1 MSIRVFHVTNLGRIP
16 MLGIGDYPA
25 ELVNERTILPYGL
38 SEGWTKPAMGL
49 LITVGL
55 AFLLIGVNS
64 LVGPTDPAYLVQL
77 VGP

>member
-1 MSIRVFHVTNLGRIP
+1 

-25 ELVNERTILPYGL
+25 ELVNEQPILPYGL
-38 SEGWTKPAMGL
+38 GEGWTKPAMGL
-49 LITVGL
+49 LIAVGL

-64 LVGPTDPAYLVQL
+64 VVGPTDPAYLVQL

>member
-1 MSIRVFHVTNLGRIP
+1 

-25 ELVNERTILPYGL
+25 ELVNERRILPYGL
-38 SEGWTKPAMGL
+38 GEGWTKPAMGL
-49 LITVGL
+49 LIAIGL

-64 LVGPTDPAYLVQL
+64 LVDPTDYAYVAQF